1 MSKLFSFSLYYISFA
16 PLWLSVLFIDLK
28 SCFENTDNL
37 WTEKI
42 SMGCIIIFAI
52 ICIMVLLIELYT
64 SDNESS
70 VPQIL
75 KQAKEEKNITA
86 EYLLSYIL
94 PLFAFDFTT
103 WNGVILFL
111 VFFFTLGFLCVKH
124 NYFSVN
130 IVLELAD
137 FKFYT
142 CTLKNE
148 DGIETEQTVISR
160 RKLTGSIGEEIYL
173 KSLNNEFKLD
183 LRNNSHN
190 D

>member
-16 PLWLSVLFIDLK
+16 PLWLSVIFIDLK
-28 SCFENTDNL
+28 SCFENTNNL
-37 WTEKI
+37 WTEKTSI
-42 SMGCIIIFAI
+42 GCIIIFAI
-52 ICIMVLLIELYT
+52 ICIIVLLIELHI
-64 SDNESS
+64 SDNKSS

-75 KQAKEEKNITA
+75 KRAKEEKNITA

-111 VFFFTLGFLCVKH
+111 IFFLTLGFLCIKH

-130 IVLELAD
+130 IVLELAN
-137 FKFYT
+137 FKFYN

-160 RKLTGSIGEEIYL
+160 RKLAGHIGEEIYL

-183 LRNNSHN
+183 LRNNSRN

>member
-1 MSKLFSFSLYYISFA
+1 MFKLFSFSLYYISFA
-16 PLWLSVLFIDLK
+16 PLWLSVLFIDFK
-28 SCFENTDNL
+28 SCFENTNNL

-42 SMGCIIIFAI
+42 SIGCIIVFAI
-52 ICIMVLLIELYT
+52 ISIIFLLIGLHI

-75 KQAKEEKNITA
+75 KRAKEEKNITA
-86 EYLLSYIL
+86 EFLLSYIL

-111 VFFFTLGFLCVKH
+111 IFFFSLGFLCVKH

-137 FKFYT
+137 FKFYN

-148 DGIETEQTVISR
+148 DGIETEHMVISR
-160 RKLTGSIGEEIYL
+160 RKLTGSLGEEIYL
-173 KSLNNEFKLD
+173 KSLNNELKLD
-183 LRNNSHN
+183 LRNNDKN
-190 D
+190 